1 MILTRRNT
9 RMRPTPNRIL
19 ALALVTTALFAFGCA
34 KKTTPVQTTPAP
46 PSATQTPS
54 TTPGT
59 TTPTP
64 SGTPG
69 AETPGA
75 QLSDLATVYF
85 ALDSSTLDEAA
96 QAVLDRNAK
105 LLRDNASWTVT
116 IAGHCD
122 ERGTVEY
129 NQALGERR
137 AQAAAAYLAAAGVAM
152 SRIDVVS
159 FGKDRPFDEGH
170 GESAWA
176 KNRRAHFVLR

>member
-1 MILTRRNT
+1 
-9 RMRPTPNRIL
+9 MRLTPNRIL

-34 KKTTPVQTTPAP
+34 KKSTPVQTTPAP
-46 PSATQTPS
+46 PATTPAPS

-64 SGTPG
+64 SAPAPG
-69 AETPGA
+69 SETPGA

-85 ALDSSTLDEAA
+85 ALDSSALDEAA

-105 LLRDNASWTVT
+105 LLRDNAAWTVT
-116 IAGHCD
+116 VAGHCD

-137 AQAAAAYLAAAGVAM
+137 AIAVRDYLVAAGVPE
-152 SRIDVVS
+152 SRLRTVS
-159 FGKDRPFDEGH
+159 YGKEMPAVDGH
-170 GESAWA
+170 DESAWS
-176 KNRRAHFVLR
+176 KNRRAEFTR